1 MCANKMC
8 YSVFTIPTPTRI
20 RWKRP
25 AYLNMIMA
33 FTEAFQEAL
42 DMRRAAQRKYL
53 GDG

>member
-8 YSVFTIPTPTRI
+8 SSVFTTPVPTCG

-25 AYLNMIMA
+25 TFMKVIMA

-42 DMRRAAQRKYL
+42 AMRRTAPRRYL
-53 GDG
+53 GVE